1 MHRREIDMLMFVVA
15 RVVVISESLRRLKRG
30 FRIFNDDM

>member
-1 MHRREIDMLMFVVA
+1 MLMFVVA
-15 RVVVISESLRRLKRG
+15 WIAVILESLRREKRG